1 MINEEFIKQA
11 DEDLQEM
18 PGNEFNDYIKK
29 ISREQKTMTSYVMAM
44 GDIFEEEED
53 YFDTYIYYFT
63 LVHRAYTS
71 RFRNFPSIDNKTI
84 DKIEERDEKEL
95 SQLVDVEET
104 QLEETLILWIKKH
117 PQKALL
123 SFLYDDLYGMD
134 EEDFDDLG
142 EELDSQI
149 FFLLISIINIYEES
163 LVQSQKLNKVY
174 KNYN

>member
-1 MINEEFIKQA
+1 MINEEYIKQA

-18 PGNEFNDYIKK
+18 PEKEFNDYLKEVSK
-29 ISREQKTMTSYVMAM
+29 QQQTMISYIMAM
-44 GDIFEEEED
+44 GDIFEEEEE
-53 YFDTYIYYFT
+53 YFNKYIFYYT

-71 RFRNFPSIDNKTI
+71 RFRNFPVIVNKTI
-84 DKIEERDEKEL
+84 DKIEDRDEEEL
-95 SQLVDVEET
+95 SKLVDVEET

-134 EEDFDDLG
+134 DEEFDDLG

-149 FFLLISIINIYEES
+149 FFLMISIINIYEES
-163 LVQSQKLNKVY
+163 LVISQKINKARKY
-174 KNYN
+174 